1 MNTKRNRKR
10 PVFLLSAAV
19 SLLLLGACAG
29 NKPEA
34 SRSGGGMEDYRQQAL
49 FDRDSRNNED
59 PSLGVKERWVE
70 EQQNRKGTEYSGRKQ
85 LDMTNPHLAN
95 TAGFAPQIAE
105 KVKQLPGIQEAQV
118 LLTEVNGYVA
128 VVMEGHNPDAEAS
141 PDMMQYR
148 VTPTGGVG
156 IFASEQGPNQYSWT
170 ETGGLSASLA
180 DEIRKL
186 VLQHAPTNI
195 EQVYA
200 SANPNFVQRVR
211 LYAKEEQERG
221 TFTDYMNEFNT
232 MIQYVFPDD
241 TNTRK

>member
-1 MNTKRNRKR
+1 MRTNRKR
-10 PVFLLSAAV
+10 PLFLISAAI
-19 SLLLLGACAG
+19 SILLLGACAG

-34 SRSGGGMEDYRQQAL
+34 SRPGGGMGDYRQQAL

-59 PSLGVKERWVE
+59 PSLGVKQRWID
-70 EQQNRKGTEYSGRKQ
+70 EQQNRTGTEYSGRKQ
-85 LDMTNPHLAN
+85 LDMTNPHLTN
-95 TAGFAPQIAE
+95 TAGFDPQLAK
-105 KVKQLPGIQEAQV
+105 KVKSLPGVQEAQV
-118 LLTEVNGYVA
+118 LLTEVNGYAA
-128 VVMEGHNPDAEAS
+128 VVLEGHNPDSEAS
-141 PDMMQYR
+141 PDMMKYR
-148 VTPTGGVG
+148 VTPTGGMG
-156 IFASEQGPNQYSWT
+156 IFASDRGPNRYSWT
-170 ETGGLSASLA
+170 ENGGLSTSLS

-195 EQVYA
+195 DQVYV
-200 SANPNFVQRVR
+200 SANPNFVQRIR